1 MTGVLASV
9 NVLIVM
15 QVAVASLCS
24 FHDMTL
30 ESNTLL
36 APCKIFSCISCTNMI
51 VHFINTGRNGLFESI
66 FQC

>member
-1 MTGVLASV
+1 
-9 NVLIVM
+9 
-15 QVAVASLCS
+15 
-24 FHDMTL
+24 MTL